1 MPVVLRDAY
10 TISAVQTI
18 RWMLTYCMHIQGI
31 LQLCKFKKLFWLW
44 TTIHYYISVCTTK
57 GHMEKNTPGCALVNL
72 ATFPYVQVTVLR

>member
-31 LQLCKFKKLFWLW
+31 LQLCKLKK
-44 TTIHYYISVCTTK
+44 TIL
-57 GHMEKNTPGCALVNL
+57 ALDNYTSL
-72 ATFPYVQVTVLR
+72 HK